1 MIGGARSKHGGDEID
16 VCVQSFEM
24 KAWKGRGTTWEA

>member
-24 KAWKGRGTTWEA
+24 KA